1 MREIHTPRRY
11 ALLKRLYW
19 RRMCEPD
26 LEGVWRSKQEA
37 LPGTSLPA
45 GFPFAAPLADAG
57 YTTTDD
63 LNGADERELV
73 ESGFSPQEAQE
84 ILSAL
89 AEL

>member
-1 MREIHTPRRY
+1 MITTPRRY

-37 LPGTSLPA
+37 LPGTSLPE
-45 GFPFAAPLADAG
+45 GFPLAARLAAEG
-57 YTTTDD
+57 YTTTED
-63 LNGADERELV
+63 LNGADKRELAAA
-73 ESGFSPQEAQE
+73 GFSPQEAQE